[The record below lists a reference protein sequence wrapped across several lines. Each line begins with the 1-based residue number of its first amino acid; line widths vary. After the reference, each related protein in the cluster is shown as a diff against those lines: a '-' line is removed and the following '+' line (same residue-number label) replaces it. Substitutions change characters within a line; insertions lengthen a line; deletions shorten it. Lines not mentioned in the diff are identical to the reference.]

1 MKKMTG
7 IVLVEL
13 KVALVHDW
21 LTGMR
26 GGEKC
31 LEVLCEI
38 FPEADLYT
46 LIHNQGELSQTIES
60 MPIKT
65 SFVQHLPFGL
75 KKYRHYLPL
84 FPLAIEQFDFSTYD
98 LIVSSSH
105 CVAKGVKHDKS
116 TYHISYV
123 HTPMRYVWDQ
133 FNTYFRHPRT
143 SLPVK
148 IGAQLMRH
156 YLQSWDRNTAKRVDT
171 FLCNSDNIRKK
182 ILKYYGRES
191 QVIYPPVDLSLFKP
205 GVTKASY
212 YLMVG
217 AFAPNKRVDLAVE
230 AFNQL
235 KLPLKIAG
243 SGQEEEYCR
252 SIAGDNIE
260 FLGALSNEKLIEL
273 YQQARALIFPGEDD
287 FGITPLESQAC
298 STPVIAFASG
308 GALETVT
315 EQTGIFFSEQKV
327 DALIEAVETMER
339 SWNSF
344 DPEAFQLQIS
354 RFGRGNYKEQMAH
367 AIEFGY
373 RQWKVN
379 F

>member
-1 MKKMTG
+1 MSAPLLKG
-7 IVLVEL
+7 L

-31 LEVLCEI
+31 LEVLCEL
-38 FPEADLYT
+38 FPDADLYT
-46 LIHNQGELSQTIES
+46 LIHQKGELSDTIEA
-60 MPIKT
+60 MPIHT

-84 FPLAIEQFDFSTYD
+84 FPTAIEQFDFSAYD

-105 CVAKGVKHDKS
+105 CVAKGVKHYDS
-116 TYHISYV
+116 VYHISYV

-133 FNTYFRHPRT
+133 FGVYFRQPRT
-143 SLPVK
+143 SWPVR
-148 IGAQLMRH
+148 IGAELMRP
-156 YLQSWDRNTAKRVDT
+156 YLQRWDRNTAKRVDT

-182 ILKYYGRES
+182 ILEYYGRES
-191 QVIYPPVDLSLFKP
+191 QVIYPPVDLSRFKP
-205 GVTKASY
+205 GDTKAGY

-235 KLPLKIAG
+235 KLPLKISG
-243 SGQEEEYCR
+243 SGQDEEYCR

-260 FLGALSNEKLIEL
+260 FLGALSNEKLLEL
-273 YQQARALIFPGEDD
+273 YQQARALVFPGEDD
-287 FGITPLESQAC
+287 FGITPLEAQAC
-298 STPVIAFASG
+298 NTPVIAFASG

-315 EQTGIFFSEQKV
+315 EQTGVFFSEQNV
-327 DALIEAVETMER
+327 EALIEAVEKMER
-339 SWNSF
+339 SWKSF
-344 DPEAFQLQIS
+344 APEAFQLQMS
-354 RFGRGNYKEQMAH
+354 RFGRRHYKEQMAH

-373 RQWKVN
+373 RQWKAE

>member
-1 MKKMTG
+1 MTAPLLEG
-7 IVLVEL
+7 L

-31 LEVLCEI
+31 LDVLCEL

-46 LIHNQGELSQTIES
+46 LLHQKGKLSQNIES
-60 MPIKT
+60 RSIRT

-84 FPLAIEQFDFSTYD
+84 FPLAIEQFDLSAYD

-105 CVAKGVKHDKS
+105 CVAKGVRPNNS
-116 TYHISYV
+116 TFHISYV

-133 FNTYFRHPRT
+133 FNTYFRQPRT
-143 SLPVK
+143 SWPVR
-148 IGAQLMRH
+148 IGAELMRP
-156 YLQSWDRNTAKRVDT
+156 YLQRWDRNTTKRVDT
-171 FLCNSDNIRKK
+171 FLCNSNNIRKK
-182 ILKYYGRES
+182 ILEYYGRES

-205 GVTKASY
+205 GDTKADF

-217 AFAPNKRVDLAVE
+217 AFAPNKRVDLAVH

-235 KLPLKIAG
+235 KLPLKISG
-243 SGQEEEYCR
+243 SGQDEEYCR
-252 SIAGDNIE
+252 SIAGETIE
-260 FLGALSNEKLIEL
+260 FLGTLSNEKLLEL
-273 YQQARALIFPGEDD
+273 YQQARALVFPGEDD
-287 FGITPLESQAC
+287 FGITPLEAQAC
-298 STPVIAFASG
+298 GTPVIAFAAG
-308 GALETVT
+308 GVLETVT
-315 EQTGIFFSEQKV
+315 DQTGLFFKEQKV
-327 DALIEAVETMER
+327 EALVKAVEIMER
-339 SWNSF
+339 KWEVF
-344 DPEAFQLQIS
+344 VPEKFQEQLS
-354 RFGRGNYKEQMAH
+354 RFGRGHFKEQMAH

-373 RQWKVN
+373 RQWKEK

>member
-1 MKKMTG
+1 MTAK
-7 IVLVEL
+7 VLEGR

-31 LEVLCEI
+31 LEVLCEL
-38 FPEADLYT
+38 FPDADLYT
-46 LIHNQGELSQTIES
+46 LIHQKGELSDTIEA
-60 MPIKT
+60 MPIHT
-65 SFVQHLPFGL
+65 SFVQYLPFGL

-84 FPLAIEQFDFSTYD
+84 FPTAIEQFDFSPYD

-105 CVAKGVKHDKS
+105 CVAKGVKHDDS
-116 TYHISYV
+116 VYHISYV
-123 HTPMRYVWDQ
+123 HAPMRYVWDQ
-133 FNTYFRHPRT
+133 FNTYFRHSRT
-143 SLPVK
+143 SLPVR
-148 IGAQLMRH
+148 IGAELIRP
-156 YLQSWDRNTAKRVDT
+156 YLQRWDCNTAKRVDT

-182 ILKYYGRES
+182 ILEYYGRES
-191 QVIYPPVDLSLFKP
+191 QVIYPPVDLSRFKP
-205 GVTKASY
+205 GDTKAGY

-235 KLPLKIAG
+235 KLPLKILG
-243 SGQEEEYCR
+243 SGQDEEYCR

-260 FLGALSNEKLIEL
+260 FLGALSNEKLLEL
-273 YQQARALIFPGEDD
+273 YQQARALVFPGEDD

-298 STPVIAFASG
+298 NTPVIAYASG

-315 EQTGIFFSEQKV
+315 EKTGVFFAEQNV
-327 DALIEAVETMER
+327 EALIEAVEKMER
-339 SWNSF
+339 SWKSF
-344 DPEAFQLQIS
+344 APEAFQLQMS
-354 RFGRGNYKEQMAH
+354 RFGRGHYKGQMAH

-373 RQWKVN
+373 RQWKAE